1 LIARPSQILSNKNK
15 KISDTQKTLYD
26 IILRPLE
33 LVNFIYNVSISNIMK
48 ITICG
53 SMAFAKE
60 MLEIKQKL
68 EEQNH
73 IVIVPTNTDK
83 YADGTIDI
91 ENKWEKIE
99 LDVIRVYF
107 DEIKKTDAILVTN
120 KDKNNIK
127 NYVGG
132 NSLIEMAFAHV
143 LNKKIFLL
151 NPIPQINYSD
161 EIGAMRPIILNND
174 LSKIR

>member
-1 LIARPSQILSNKNK
+1 
-15 KISDTQKTLYD
+15 
-26 IILRPLE
+26 
-33 LVNFIYNVSISNIMK
+33 MK

-60 MLEIKQKL
+60 MLKIKQKL
-68 EEQNH
+68 EKQNH
-73 IVIVPTNTDK
+73 IVIIPANTDK
-83 YADGTIDI
+83 YANGTIDV

-107 DEIKKTDAILVTN
+107 NEIKKTDAILVIN

-132 NSLIEMAFAHV
+132 NSLIEMAFAYV

-151 NPIPQINYSD
+151 NPIPKMSYSD
-161 EIGAMRPIILNND
+161 EIEAMKPIILNND

>member
-1 LIARPSQILSNKNK
+1 M
-15 KISDTQKTLYD
+15 LYD
-26 IILRPLE
+26 IVLRPSE
-33 LVNFIYNVSISNIMK
+33 LLNFIYNASISNIMK

-53 SMAFAKE
+53 SMAFAKD

-73 IVIVPTNTDK
+73 IVIVPANTDK
-83 YADGTIDI
+83 YANGTIDV

-99 LDVIRVYF
+99 LDVIRAYF
-107 DEIKKTDAILVTN
+107 EEIKKTDAILVIN

-132 NSLIEMAFAHV
+132 NSLIEIAFAT
-143 LNKKIFLL
+143 
-151 NPIPQINYSD
+151 S
-161 EIGAMRPIILNND
+161 
-174 LSKIR
+174 

>member
-1 LIARPSQILSNKNK
+1 
-15 KISDTQKTLYD
+15 
-26 IILRPLE
+26 
-33 LVNFIYNVSISNIMK
+33 MK

-53 SMAFAKE
+53 SMFFAKD

-68 EEQNH
+68 EGQNH
-73 IVIVPTNTDK
+73 IVIVPANTDK
-83 YADGTIDI
+83 YANGTIDV
-91 ENKWEKIE
+91 ENKWEKRD
-99 LDVIRVYF
+99 LDVIRAYF
-107 DEIKKTDAILVTN
+107 EEIKKTDAILVIN

-151 NPIPQINYSD
+151 NPVPQINYSD
-161 EIGAMRPIILNND
+161 EIEAMKPVILNNN
-174 LSKIR
+174 LSKIE

>member
-1 LIARPSQILSNKNK
+1 M
-15 KISDTQKTLYD
+15 LYD
-26 IILRPLE
+26 IFLHPPE
-33 LVNFIYNVSISNIMK
+33 LLNFIYNASISNIMK

-53 SMAFAKE
+53 SMAFAKD

-83 YADGTIDI
+83 YANGTIDV

-99 LDVIRVYF
+99 LDVIRAYF
-107 DEIKKTDAILVTN
+107 EEIKKTDSILVIN

-151 NPIPQINYSD
+151 NPVPQINYSD
-161 EIGAMRPIILNND
+161 EIEAMNPVILNND
-174 LSKIR
+174 LSKIE